1 MNTGRIIDVDMQLLI
16 LALLAV
22 GLISPACSR
31 AQTCPPGNSVL
42 FPSSRFE
49 VVEPDGLVFPGQ
61 LVVNDLGTGLVW
73 KQCSEGLSGQGCLAG
88 SAVTIDWG
96 SALRLAEAATHAGF
110 DDWRLPNRDEL
121 KSVIET
127 ACYSPSVNSNAFP
140 NTVSGGYWSSTTYA
154 QSTINA
160 WSVGFARGNYN
171 FQDKIVPL
179 RVRLV
184 RGGSWYIRSA
194 VFRDG
199 FEK

>member
-1 MNTGRIIDVDMQLLI
+1 MNTGRTIDRDMQFLI

-22 GLISPACSR
+22 GFFSPAISR

-49 VVEPDGLVFPGQ
+49 VVEPDGLAFPGQ
-61 LVVNDLGTGLVW
+61 LVVNDFGTGLVW
-73 KQCSEGLSGQGCLAG
+73 KQCSEGLSGQGCLTG

-121 KSVIET
+121 KSVVET
-127 ACYSPSVNSNAFP
+127 ACYSPSVNSDAFP
-140 NTVSGGYWSSTTYA
+140 NTVSGDYWSSTTYSQNA
-154 QSTINA
+154 TNA
-160 WSVGFARGNYN
+160 WSVGFSRGNYN
-171 FQDKIVPL
+171 FLEKTVPL

-184 RGGSWYIRSA
+184 RGGSWYIPQA
-194 VFRDG
+194 IFRDG